1 MADVLFKTENYVFS
15 YRVGGILIHKGKVL
29 MQRAAGDDGYAVVGG
44 HVALGETTEETV
56 VREFKEEIGA
66 DIKVER
72 LLMVNESFFPWGNRP
87 CHQINLF
94 YLVSLKNEEQIPL
107 DRDFKA
113 LDELGAERIELDMCW
128 IPLER
133 IPEVKIYPKDAKQY
147 ILNPPKEIVHFVY
160 KQ

>member
-1 MADVLFKTENYVFS
+1 M
-15 YRVGGILIHKGKVL
+15 
-29 MQRAAGDDGYAVVGG
+29 
-44 HVALGETTEETV
+44 
-56 VREFKEEIGA
+56 
-66 DIKVER
+66 
-72 LLMVNESFFPWGNRP
+72 
-87 CHQINLF
+87 
-94 YLVSLKNEEQIPL
+94 EEQIPL